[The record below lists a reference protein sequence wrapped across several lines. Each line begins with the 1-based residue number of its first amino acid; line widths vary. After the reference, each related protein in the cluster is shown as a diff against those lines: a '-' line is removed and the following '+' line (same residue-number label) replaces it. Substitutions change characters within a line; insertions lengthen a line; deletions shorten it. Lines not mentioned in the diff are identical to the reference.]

1 MRGDPGPMTSFKE
14 ALESGRFLV
23 TVEASPPKGVRLEGF
38 LKSLESLSGVVDA
51 VNLPDGRSA
60 RIHLGSLGAC
70 MAARDRGLEPIFTLS
85 CRDRNRV
92 AICADLLS
100 AHSMGIRNVLC
111 VSGDYFT
118 FGDAPDAK
126 PVYDLDSVQALQLI
140 RLLETGK
147 DIGGNDLDGA
157 PAFCAGCVANP
168 QAAPMAPHLLKL
180 EKKLAAGAEFIQTLD
195 IHEFERAIPFLERLR
210 GRPVRVLAGIRL
222 VTDREV
228 ALWEAG
234 KMPGNALPG
243 PWVEE
248 IKGATDPSEIL
259 RKAKARMAD
268 MVRQVR
274 ASGLCDGVHLT
285 LEGHEHLLTEIL
297 QEAGVM

>member
-1 MRGDPGPMTSFKE
+1 MSSFQE

-23 TVEASPPKGVRLEGF
+23 TVEACPPKGMRMEGF
-38 LKSLESLSGVVDA
+38 LQSLESLSGVADA

-70 MAARDRGLEPIFTLS
+70 LAARDKGLEAIFTLS

-100 AHSMGIRNVLC
+100 AYSMGIRNVLC
-111 VSGDYFT
+111 VSGDYFN
-118 FGDAPDAK
+118 FGDAPDAR

-140 RLLETGK
+140 RLLESGK

-168 QAAPMAPHLLKL
+168 QAEPMAPHLLKL
-180 EKKLAAGAEFIQTLD
+180 EKKLAAGAAFIQTLD
-195 IHEFERAIPFLERLR
+195 IFEFERAVPFLERLR

-243 PWVEE
+243 PWVED
-248 IKGATDPSEIL
+248 IKGAADFSEVL
-259 RKAKARMAD
+259 RKAGTRMAD
-268 MVRQVR
+268 MIRRVK

-285 LEGHEHLLTEIL
+285 LDGHEHLLTEIL
-297 QEAGVM
+297 REAGVR